1 MLCRRSD
8 HRKFVDASIH
18 LVLLFLIDIG
28 GSLGRLFFYVM
39 EKARTII
46 KGGYVIGCGN
56 EDIAIVDSRIAERK
70 STIDPAPGD
79 TVIDAHGM
87 VVAPAF
93 VDVHVHLREPGY
105 GYKERIATGT
115 MAAAR
120 GGYSTVCSMPNLNPV
135 PDSVENLKV
144 QQDIIDSDAKIE
156 VLPYAAIT
164 LGRKGE
170 ELVDV
175 AALHDKVC
183 AFSDDGSGVQRDG
196 MMESAMLEAVK
207 YDALIAAHCEVE
219 ELLFGGYIHDGE
231 YARLHNHKGICSKSE
246 WEQVRRDIEIAE
258 KVGCRYHVCH
268 ISTKET
274 VELVRQAKARG
285 VKVTCETGPHYLIF
299 TDMDLEEDARW
310 KMNPPLRSAE
320 DRAALIEGIKDGTI
334 DMIATD
340 HAPHSIE
347 EKSKGLKDSAMGIV
361 GLETAFAA
369 LNTHLVQ
376 KGVITLEKL
385 VELMSI
391 NPRKVFRIEGGLNI
405 GERADIVL
413 LDTAKQWRVDSSRF
427 FSMGRISMFDGREM
441 VGDVACTI
449 HRGNIVYESKTK

>member
-1 MLCRRSD
+1 MGNKRIILKNG
-8 HRKFVDASIH
+8 HI
-18 LVLLFLIDIG
+18 IG
-28 GSLGRLFFYVM
+28 SGV
-39 EKARTII
+39 
-46 KGGYVIGCGN
+46 
-56 EDIAIVDSRIAERK
+56 EDIVIVDGVIAERG
-70 STIDPAPGD
+70 SNIATHPEDV
-79 TVIDAHGM
+79 VIDASGLK
-87 VVAPAF
+87 VAPAF

-120 GGYSTVCSMPNLNPV
+120 GGYTTVCSMPNLNPV

-164 LGRKGE
+164 IGRKGE

-183 AFSDDGSGVQRDG
+183 AFSDDGSGVQVDG
-196 MMESAMLEAVK
+196 MMERAMSEAVK
-207 YDALIAAHCEVE
+207 HDALIAAHCEVE
-219 ELLFGGYIHDGE
+219 ELLKGGYIHDGE
-231 YARLHNHKGICSKSE
+231 YARQHNHKGICSESE
-246 WEQVRRDIEIAE
+246 WEQVKRDIEIAE
-258 KVGCRYHVCH
+258 KLGCHYHVCH

-347 EKSKGLKDSAMGIV
+347 EKSRGLKDSAMGIV

-369 LNTHLVQ
+369 LNTHLVK
-376 KGVITLEKL
+376 KGIITLEHL
-385 VELMSI
+385 VKIMSI
-391 NPRKVFRIEGGLNI
+391 NPRKVFRIKGGINI
-405 GERADIVL
+405 GDRADIVI
-413 LDTAKQWRVDSSRF
+413 LDTEREWVVDSDKF
-427 FSMGRISMFDGREM
+427 YSMGKVSMFVGRPM
-441 VGDVACTI
+441 VGDVAMTI
-449 HRGNIVYESKTK
+449 HRGEVVYENKIK

>member
-1 MLCRRSD
+1 M
-8 HRKFVDASIH
+8 
-18 LVLLFLIDIG
+18 G
-28 GSLGRLFFYVM
+28 NT
-39 EKARTII
+39 RTII
-46 KGGYVIGCGN
+46 RNGSILGAERK
-56 EDIAIVDSRIAERK
+56 DIAIVDGRIAEL
-70 STIDPAPGD
+70 SESIATTPNDTI
-79 TVIDAHGM
+79 IDAEGLI
-87 VVAPAF
+87 VSPAF
-93 VDVHVHLREPGY
+93 VDVHVHLREPGF

-115 MAAAR
+115 AAAAR
-120 GGYSTVCSMPNLNPV
+120 GGYTTVCPMPNLNPV

-144 QQDIIDSDAKIE
+144 EQEIIDRDAKIE

-164 LGRKGE
+164 IGRKGE

-175 AALHDKVC
+175 ASLHDKVC
-183 AFSDDGSGVQRDG
+183 AFSDDGSGVQIDG
-196 MMESAMLEAVK
+196 MMERAMREAVK
-207 YDALIAAHCEVE
+207 FDSLIAAHCEVE
-219 ELLFGGYIHDGE
+219 ELLKGGYIHDGE
-231 YARLHNHKGICSKSE
+231 YARQHGHKGICSESE

-258 KVGCRYHVCH
+258 RVGCRYHVCH

-274 VELVRQAKARG
+274 VELVRQAKRRG

-310 KMNPPLRSAE
+310 KMNPPIRSAE

-369 LNTHLVQ
+369 LNTHLVN
-376 KGVITLEKL
+376 KGIITLQRL

-391 NPRKVFRIEGGLNI
+391 NPRKVFRIEGGINP
-405 GERADIVL
+405 GDRADIVL
-413 LDTAKQWRVDSSRF
+413 LDLDKEWTVDSSKF
-427 FSMGRISMFDGREM
+427 YSQGKVTMFDGRELK
-441 VGDVACTI
+441 GDIRMTI
-449 HRGNIVYESKTK
+449 HRGNVVYEDNNK

>member
-1 MLCRRSD
+1 MGNSR
-8 HRKFVDASIH
+8 I
-18 LVLLFLIDIG
+18 VLKNGHIIG
-28 GSLGRLFFYVM
+28 GEV
-39 EKARTII
+39 
-46 KGGYVIGCGN
+46 
-56 EDIAIVDSRIAERK
+56 EDIVIVDGIIAERGK
-70 STIDPAPGD
+70 DINTTAEDV
-79 TVIDAHGM
+79 VIDATGLK
-87 VVAPAF
+87 VAPAF

-120 GGYSTVCSMPNLNPV
+120 GGYTTVCSMPNLNPV
-135 PDSVENLKV
+135 PDNLDNLKV

-164 LGRKGE
+164 IGRKGE

-183 AFSDDGSGVQRDG
+183 AFSDDGSGVQVDG
-196 MMESAMLEAVK
+196 MMERAMTEAVK
-207 YDALIAAHCEVE
+207 HDALIAAHCEVE
-219 ELLFGGYIHDGE
+219 ELLKGGYIHDGE
-231 YARLHNHKGICSKSE
+231 YARQHNHKGICSESE
-246 WEQVRRDIEIAE
+246 WEQVKRDIEIAE
-258 KVGCRYHVCH
+258 RLGCRYHVCH

-274 VELVRQAKARG
+274 VQLIREAKARG

-340 HAPHSIE
+340 HAPHSVE
-347 EKSKGLKDSAMGIV
+347 EKSRGLKDGAMGIV

-369 LNTHLVQ
+369 LNTHLV
-376 KGVITLEKL
+376 KRGIITLEHL
-385 VELMSI
+385 VKIMSI
-391 NPRKVFRIEGGLNI
+391 NPRKVFRIKGGLNI
-405 GERADIVL
+405 GDRADIVL
-413 LDTAKQWRVDSSRF
+413 LDTEREWVVDSDKF
-427 FSMGRISMFDGREM
+427 YSMGKISMFVGRPM
-441 VGDVACTI
+441 VGDVAMTI
-449 HRGNIVYESKTK
+449 HRGEVVYENKIK

>member
-1 MLCRRSD
+1 MENKRIILKNG
-8 HRKFVDASIH
+8 HI
-18 LVLLFLIDIG
+18 IG
-28 GSLGRLFFYVM
+28 GGV
-39 EKARTII
+39 
-46 KGGYVIGCGN
+46 
-56 EDIAIVDSRIAERK
+56 EDIVIVDGVVAERGK
-70 STIDPAPGD
+70 GIVTTADDI
-79 TVIDAHGM
+79 VIDATGLK
-87 VVAPAF
+87 VAPAF

-120 GGYSTVCSMPNLNPV
+120 GGYTTVCSMPNLNPV

-144 QQDIIDSDAKIE
+144 QQDIIDNDAKIE

-183 AFSDDGSGVQRDG
+183 AFSDDGSGVQVDG
-196 MMESAMLEAVK
+196 MMERAMSEAVK
-207 YDALIAAHCEVE
+207 HDALIAAHCEVE
-219 ELLFGGYIHDGE
+219 ELLKGGYIHDGE
-231 YARLHNHKGICSKSE
+231 YARQHNHKGICSESE
-246 WEQVRRDIEIAE
+246 WEQVKRDIEIAE
-258 KVGCRYHVCH
+258 RLGCRYHVCH

-274 VELVRQAKARG
+274 VQLVREAKARG

-347 EKSKGLKDSAMGIV
+347 EKSRGLKDSAMGIV

-369 LNTHLVQ
+369 LNTHLV
-376 KGVITLEKL
+376 KRGVISLEHL
-385 VELMSI
+385 VKIMSI
-391 NPRKVFRIEGGLNI
+391 NPRKVFRINGGIEVGN
-405 GERADIVL
+405 RADIVL
-413 LDTAKQWRVDSSRF
+413 LDTEREWVVDSDKF
-427 FSMGRISMFDGREM
+427 YSMGKISMFVGRPM
-441 VGDVACTI
+441 VGDVAMTI
-449 HRGNIVYESKTK
+449 HRGEVVYENKIK

>member
-1 MLCRRSD
+1 MS
-8 HRKFVDASIH
+8 
-18 LVLLFLIDIG
+18 
-28 GSLGRLFFYVM
+28 
-39 EKARTII
+39 RTIV
-46 KGGYVIGCGN
+46 KGGTTATGQRV
-56 EDIAIVDSRIAERK
+56 DIAIAGERIAAVAE
-70 STIDPAPGD
+70 SITPDVGD
-79 TVIDAHGM
+79 TIIDASGLM
-87 VVAPAF
+87 VAPAF

-120 GGYSTVCSMPNLNPV
+120 GGYTTVCSMPNLNPV
-135 PDSVENLKV
+135 PDTVENLKV

-164 LGRKGE
+164 IGRKGE
-170 ELVDV
+170 ELVDI
-175 AALHDKVC
+175 ASLHDKVA
-183 AFSDDGSGVQRDG
+183 AFSDDGSGVQVDG
-196 MMESAMLEAVK
+196 MMERAMVEATK
-207 YDALIAAHCEVE
+207 HDALIAAHCEVE
-219 ELLFGGYIHDGE
+219 ELLKGGYIHDGE
-231 YARLHNHKGICSKSE
+231 YARQHGHKGICSESE

-258 KVGCRYHVCH
+258 RVGCRYHVCH

-299 TDMDLEEDARW
+299 TDMDLQEDARW

-340 HAPHSIE
+340 HAPHSVE
-347 EKSKGLKDSAMGIV
+347 EKSRGLKDSAMGIV

-369 LNTHLVQ
+369 LNTHLVR
-376 KGVITLEKL
+376 KGVITMERL

-391 NPRKVFRIEGGLNI
+391 NPRKVFRIEGGI
-405 GERADIVL
+405 EEGARADIVL
-413 LDTAKQWRVDSSRF
+413 IDTERQWRVDSTKF
-427 FSMGRISMFDGREM
+427 YSMGKISMFDGRDM
-441 VGDVACTI
+441 VGDIAMTI
-449 HRGNIVYESKTK
+449 HRGNIVYDNKTK

>member
-1 MLCRRSD
+1 MGYNR
-8 HRKFVDASIH
+8 I
-18 LVLLFLIDIG
+18 
-28 GSLGRLFFYVM
+28 
-39 EKARTII
+39 II
-46 KGGYVIGCGN
+46 KGGTIVGVGK
-56 EDIAIVDSRIAERK
+56 EDIAIAEGRIVERSSNIEPAADDKVISAEGL
-70 STIDPAPGD
+70 I
-79 TVIDAHGM
+79 
-87 VVAPAF
+87 VAPSF

-115 MAAAR
+115 MAAAH
-120 GGYSTVCSMPNLNPV
+120 GGYTTVCSMPNLNPV
-135 PDSVENLKV
+135 PDTVENLKA
-144 QQDIIDSDAKIE
+144 QQDIIDRDAKIE

-164 LGRKGE
+164 IGRKGE
-170 ELVDV
+170 ELVDIASLKDGV
-175 AALHDKVC
+175 A
-183 AFSDDGSGVQRDG
+183 AFSDDGSGVQVDG
-196 MMESAMLEAVK
+196 MMERAMTEAAK
-207 YDALIAAHCEVE
+207 HDALIAAHCEVE
-219 ELLFGGYIHDGE
+219 ELLKGGYIHDGE
-231 YARLHNHKGICSKSE
+231 YAAKNGHKGICSESE
-246 WEQVRRDIEIAE
+246 WGQVKRDIEIAE
-258 KVGCRYHVCH
+258 RTGCRYHVCH

-369 LNTHLVQ
+369 MNTHIVE
-376 KGVITLEKL
+376 KGIITLERL

-391 NPRKVFRIEGGLNI
+391 RPREVFRIAGGINV
-405 GERADIVL
+405 GDRADIVL
-413 LDTAKQWRVDSSRF
+413 LDTTKEWRVDSDKF
-427 FSMGRISMFDGREM
+427 YSMGKVSMFVGRELQ
-441 VGDVACTI
+441 GEVAMTI
-449 HRGNIVYESKTK
+449 HRGEVVYER

>member
-1 MLCRRSD
+1 MGNL
-8 HRKFVDASIH
+8 
-18 LVLLFLIDIG
+18 
-28 GSLGRLFFYVM
+28 
-39 EKARTII
+39 RTII
-46 KGGYVIGCGN
+46 KNGFVPGVGKR
-56 EDIAIVDSRIAERK
+56 DIAIVDGRIAECAELIETLADDK
-70 STIDPAPGD
+70 
-79 TVIDAHGM
+79 VIEAEGL
-87 VVAPAF
+87 VAAPAF

-120 GGYSTVCSMPNLNPV
+120 GGYTTVCSMPNLNPV
-135 PDSVENLKV
+135 PDCVENLKV

-164 LGRKGE
+164 ISRKGE

-175 AALHDKVC
+175 ASLVGKVC
-183 AFSDDGSGVQRDG
+183 AFSDDGSGVQVDG
-196 MMESAMLEAVK
+196 MMERAMTEAVK
-207 YDALIAAHCEVE
+207 YDQLIAAHCEVE
-219 ELLFGGYIHDGE
+219 ELLKGGYIHDGE
-231 YARLHNHKGICSKSE
+231 YAKAHGHKGICSESE
-246 WEQVRRDIEIAE
+246 WEQVKRDIEIAE
-258 KVGCRYHVCH
+258 RLGCRYHVCH

-274 VELVRQAKARG
+274 VQLVREAKARG

-299 TDMDLEEDARW
+299 TDMDLQEDARW

-347 EKSKGLKDSAMGIV
+347 EKSRGLKDSAMGIV

-369 LNTHLVQ
+369 LNTHLVRN
-376 KGVITLEKL
+376 GVISMERL

-391 NPRKVFRIEGGLNI
+391 NPRKVFRIEGGINV
-405 GERADIVL
+405 GDRADVVL
-413 LDTAKQWRVDSSRF
+413 IDTENEWRVDSNNYY
-427 FSMGRISMFDGREM
+427 SMGKISMFDGREM
-441 VGDVACTI
+441 VGDVVMTL
-449 HRGNIVYESKTK
+449 HRGEIVYDNKTK

>member
-1 MLCRRSD
+1 M
-8 HRKFVDASIH
+8 
-18 LVLLFLIDIG
+18 G
-28 GSLGRLFFYVM
+28 NT
-39 EKARTII
+39 RTII
-46 KGGYVIGCGN
+46 RNGSILVAERK
-56 EDIAIVDSRIAERK
+56 DIAIVDGRIAEL
-70 STIDPAPGD
+70 SESIATTPNDTI
-79 TVIDAHGM
+79 IDAEGLI
-87 VVAPAF
+87 VAPAF
-93 VDVHVHLREPGY
+93 VDVHVHLREPGF

-115 MAAAR
+115 AAAAR
-120 GGYSTVCSMPNLNPV
+120 GGYTTVCPMPNLNPV

-144 QQDIIDSDAKIE
+144 EQEIIDRDAKIE

-164 LGRKGE
+164 IGRKGE

-175 AALHDKVC
+175 ASLHDKVC
-183 AFSDDGSGVQRDG
+183 AFSDDGSGVQIDG
-196 MMESAMLEAVK
+196 MMERAMREAVK
-207 YDALIAAHCEVE
+207 FDSLIAAHCEVE
-219 ELLFGGYIHDGE
+219 ELLKGGYIHDGE
-231 YARLHNHKGICSKSE
+231 YARQHGHKGICSESE

-258 KVGCRYHVCH
+258 RVGCRYHVCH

-274 VELVRQAKARG
+274 VELVRQAKRRG

-310 KMNPPLRSAE
+310 KMNPPIRSAE

-369 LNTHLVQ
+369 LNTHLVN
-376 KGVITLEKL
+376 KGIITLQRL

-391 NPRKVFRIEGGLNI
+391 NPRKVFRIEGGINP
-405 GERADIVL
+405 GDRADIVL
-413 LDTAKQWRVDSSRF
+413 LDLNKEWTVDSSKF
-427 FSMGRISMFDGREM
+427 YSQGKVTMFDGRELK
-441 VGDVACTI
+441 GDIRMTI
-449 HRGNIVYESKTK
+449 HRGNVVYEDNNK

>member
-1 MLCRRSD
+1 MD
-8 HRKFVDASIH
+8 GI
-18 LVLLFLIDIG
+18 
-28 GSLGRLFFYVM
+28 
-39 EKARTII
+39 
-46 KGGYVIGCGN
+46 
-56 EDIAIVDSRIAERK
+56 IAERG
-70 STIDPAPGD
+70 SNIEATAEDM
-79 TVIDAHGM
+79 VIDATGLK
-87 VVAPAF
+87 VAPAF

-120 GGYSTVCSMPNLNPV
+120 GGYTTVCSMPNLNPV

-164 LGRKGE
+164 IGRKGE

-175 AALHDKVC
+175 ASLHDKVC
-183 AFSDDGSGVQRDG
+183 AFSDDGSGVQIDG
-196 MMESAMLEAVK
+196 MMERAMSEAVK
-207 YDALIAAHCEVE
+207 HDALIAAHCEVE
-219 ELLFGGYIHDGE
+219 ELLKGGYIHDGE
-231 YARLHNHKGICSKSE
+231 YARQHNHKGICSESE
-246 WEQVRRDIEIAE
+246 WEQVKRDIEIAE
-258 KVGCRYHVCH
+258 KLGCRYHVCH

-310 KMNPPLRSAE
+310 KMNPPIRSAE

-340 HAPHSIE
+340 HAPHSLE
-347 EKSKGLKDSAMGIV
+347 EKSRGLKDSAMGIV

-369 LNTHLVQ
+369 LNTHLV
-376 KGVITLEKL
+376 KRGIISLEHL
-385 VELMSI
+385 VKIMSI
-391 NPRKVFRIEGGLNI
+391 NPRKVFRIQGGLNI
-405 GERADIVL
+405 GDRADIVL
-413 LDTAKQWRVDSSRF
+413 LDTEREWVVDSDKF
-427 FSMGRISMFDGREM
+427 YSMGKVSMFVGRPM
-441 VGDVACTI
+441 VGDVAMTI
-449 HRGNIVYESKTK
+449 HRGNVVYENKIK